1 MHILTYDMTIL
12 KPNYGISW
20 LAGMQLR
27 GLGLALLG
35 ANTWCVGH
43 QRCSAH
49 HRPCASWI
57 SAAPLGWNGPR
68 GNITVTVVAGPK
80 KKANIPGVLW
90 FTNRPRNLVGS
101 NFSKFGCPGYHSF
114 STASQHRNVE
124 IHGVSAR
131 MWSTNGGNAKSVF
144 VYWNVKRSMICS
156 PNRFWCRPKY
166 APFLSI
172 RVSTWRIA
180 GILNQLRNLLA
191 GPINFIN
198 QYQPFELVI
207 F

>member
-1 MHILTYDMTIL
+1 MCFLDFDSSI
-12 KPNYGISW
+12 
-20 LAGMQLR
+20 GMER
-27 GLGLALLG
+27 ATGK
-35 ANTWCVGH
+35 
-43 QRCSAH
+43 R
-49 HRPCASWI
+49 
-57 SAAPLGWNGPR
+57 
-68 GNITVTVVAGPK
+68 ITVTAVAGPK
-80 KKANIPGVLW
+80 LWQTYLEKW
-90 FTNRPRNLVGS
+90 FTTKHRHLVGS

-166 APFLSI
+166 APSLSI

-191 GPINFIN
+191 RPINFIN